1 MSSALR
7 AVETAYRIDL
17 PADEWLQG
25 MGESVLRLAGGGE
38 DIVAFL
44 FDASRDSAPVDLG
57 PLWASG
63 PGSPQLCEHSR
74 SFHRHMTGSA
84 YRLIFR
90 GPGRPSINGLVTER
104 LRTLGLEPAA
114 FPPLVDLLRR
124 LAVPELWSLW
134 ATVDGREGV
143 GFVQPLAKPTRDEL
157 RPRGWWDRLGT
168 HVAAGYRARRA
179 LAGASPLE
187 TAAGV
192 FRPDGTPVRVPRA
205 HEHNIDTWRRIVRTI
220 DRARAAEFRKAEG
233 DILNIWNGIID
244 GRWSLFDHIDTD
256 GRRYVVLVE
265 TGAPSPQ
272 ARRSLSS
279 RESEVC
285 LLAAEGLTNKEIAY
299 ELGLSLSSVATLL
312 RRSLS
317 KLGIP
322 DRRRLQRFGPLVR
335 RLRSRQ
341 EPWAPHSPEGSTPET
356 A

>member
-17 PADEWLQG
+17 PADEWLQC
-25 MGESVLRLAGGGE
+25 MADSVLQLAGAGE

-44 FDASRDSAPVDLG
+44 FDASRDSVPVDLG
-57 PLWASG
+57 PLSAIG
-63 PGSPQLCEHSR
+63 PGAPPLREHSR
-74 SFHRHMTGSA
+74 RFHERMTGST
-84 YRLIFR
+84 YRLIFPR
-90 GPGRPSINGLVTER
+90 PGRPSINGPVTEHLRR
-104 LRTLGLEPAA
+104 LRLEPAE
-114 FPPLVDLLRR
+114 FPPLLDLLKR

-143 GFVQPLAKPTRDEL
+143 GFVQPLREPGRQEV

-168 HVAAGYRARRA
+168 HIAAGYRARRA
-179 LAGASPLE
+179 LAGTSPLE

-192 FRPDGTPVRVPRA
+192 FRPDGTPVRVTKA
-205 HEHNIDTWRRIVRTI
+205 HELHIDAWRRILRAI
-220 DRARAAEFRKAEG
+220 DRARAAEFRNAEG
-233 DILNIWNGIID
+233 DILDIWNGIID

-265 TGAPSPQ
+265 TGEPTPSERQ
-272 ARRSLSS
+272 LSS

-285 LLAAEGLTNKEIAY
+285 LLAAEGLANKEIAY
-299 ELGLSLSSVATLL
+299 ELGVSLSSVATLL
-312 RRSLS
+312 RRGLE
-317 KLGIP
+317 KLGIS
-322 DRRRLQRFGPLVR
+322 DRRRLQRFGPLVG

-341 EPWAPHSPEGSTPET
+341 KPWAAHLPGGSTRET

>member
-1 MSSALR
+1 
-7 AVETAYRIDL
+7 
-17 PADEWLQG
+17 
-25 MGESVLRLAGGGE
+25 
-38 DIVAFL
+38 
-44 FDASRDSAPVDLG
+44 
-57 PLWASG
+57 
-63 PGSPQLCEHSR
+63 
-74 SFHRHMTGSA
+74 MTGSA
-84 YRLIFR
+84 YRLIFP
-90 GPGRPSINGLVTER
+90 GSGRPSINGPITEH
-104 LRTLGLEPAA
+104 LRSVGLEAA
-114 FPPLVDLLRR
+114 KFPPFVDLLRG
-124 LAVPELWSLW
+124 LGVPELWSLW

-143 GFVQPLAKPTRDEL
+143 GFVQPLAEPARDVL

-168 HVAAGYRARRA
+168 HVAAGYRARRT
-179 LAGASPLE
+179 LAGAPPLE

-192 FRPDGTPVRVPRA
+192 FRPDGTPVRLTRA
-205 HEHNIDTWRRIVRTI
+205 QEHNIDTWRRILRGI
-220 DRARAAEFRKAEG
+220 DRARAAEFRDADG
-233 DILNIWNGIID
+233 DILDIWNGIIN

-265 TGAPSPQ
+265 TGAPSPP

-312 RRSLS
+312 RRGLA

-335 RLRSRQ
+335 QLRSRQ
-341 EPWAPHSPEGSTPET
+341 ETGPHPSPEGSAPET